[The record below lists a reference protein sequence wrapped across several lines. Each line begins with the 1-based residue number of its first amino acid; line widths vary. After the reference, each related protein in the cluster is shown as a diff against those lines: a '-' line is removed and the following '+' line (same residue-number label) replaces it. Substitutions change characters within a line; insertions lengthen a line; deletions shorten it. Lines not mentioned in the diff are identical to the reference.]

1 MIFYAISGWD
11 LIKKVSDIFSYVLW
25 ESQKSSHIKLRHPK
39 GQHIIIPNHRELK
52 NGTFDTIL
60 SDIGLQEGISK
71 KMVYEKL
78 FLKSN

>member
-11 LIKKVSDIFSYVLW
+11 LIKKCCATFGYTW
-25 ESQKSSHIKLRHPK
+25 ENQKGSHIKLRHPK

-60 SDIGLQEGISK
+60 SDIALQEWTTK
-71 KMVYEKL
+71 NNVYEKL
-78 FLKSN
+78 FLKK